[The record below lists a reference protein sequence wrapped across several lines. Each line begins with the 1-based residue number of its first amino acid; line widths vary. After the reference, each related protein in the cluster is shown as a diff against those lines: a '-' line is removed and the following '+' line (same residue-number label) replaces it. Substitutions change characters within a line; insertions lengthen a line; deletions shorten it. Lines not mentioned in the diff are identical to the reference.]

1 MPTGIKIK
9 EIRQQKGLTQ
19 KQLGD
24 MCGIADAN
32 IRKYENGKQNP
43 KIETLQKIA
52 DALKVSVYDL
62 FCDDCMNYSN
72 ALDILAEVSEDKPV
86 AYPGLE
92 RKISEIGYSIIYG
105 TVENSD
111 GIDLVPGDVVI
122 VYPDG
127 DKLYITPG
135 ELGLLND
142 EVDSYIK
149 FRLEEL
155 RKQKKGINLM

>member
-1 MPTGIKIK
+1 
-9 EIRQQKGLTQ
+9 
-19 KQLGD
+19 
-24 MCGIADAN
+24 
-32 IRKYENGKQNP
+32 
-43 KIETLQKIA
+43 
-52 DALKVSVYDL
+52 
-62 FCDDCMNYSN
+62 MNYSN

-155 RKQKKGINLM
+155 RKQKRELI

>member
-1 MPTGIKIK
+1 MPTGSKIK

-24 MCGIADAN
+24 MCGMYESQ
-32 IRKYENGKQNP
+32 IRKYETGKANP

-52 DALKVSVYDL
+52 DALKVSVYEL
-62 FCDDCMNYSN
+62 FSDDCLNYSN
-72 ALDILAEVSEDKPV
+72 GSDIPEEVSEDKPV
-86 AYPGLE
+86 ACSGLE

-105 TVENSD
+105 TVENSN
-111 GIDLVPGDVVI
+111 GVDLAPGDIVI
-122 VYPDG
+122 FYPDG

-135 ELGLLND
+135 ELCQLND
-142 EVDSYIK
+142 EVDSYIR

-155 RKQKKGINLM
+155 RIKKRN

>member
-86 AYPGLE
+86 ACSGLE

-111 GIDLVPGDVVI
+111 GVNLAPGDVVI

-135 ELGLLND
+135 ELCQLND
-142 EVDSYIK
+142 EVDSYIR

-155 RKQKKGINLM
+155 RIKKRN

>member
-1 MPTGIKIK
+1 MYESQIG
-9 EIRQQKGLTQ
+9 
-19 KQLGD
+19 
-24 MCGIADAN
+24 
-32 IRKYENGKQNP
+32 KYETGKANP

-52 DALKVSVYDL
+52 DGLKVSVYDL

-86 AYPGLE
+86 TYPGLE